1 MQQLSMNGQ
10 VIQTDRKYLA
20 EFHMVT
26 RAKFLPFGLL
36 FTVGARIPNVWFS
49 DGRLRSDFE
58 SQQQY
63 LPNRCR
69 TAMLW

>member
-36 FTVGARIPNVWFS
+36 FTVGAQIPNMFGFRMV
-49 DGRLRSDFE
+49 DGVQILKAVRISNGRPFFL
-58 SQQQY
+58 
-63 LPNRCR
+63 
-69 TAMLW
+69 A